1 MSISLSLSQEGII
14 NNININ
20 IDKKIITSYKEK
32 PIPLGRVAGGCV
44 CVSERG
50 KGEMER
56 EEKVMKGGMYF

>member
-32 PIPLGRVAGGCV
+32 PVPLGKVAGGCV
-44 CVSERG
+44 GVSEKEERERWRG
-50 KGEMER
+50 KKR
-56 EEKVMKGGMYF
+56 L